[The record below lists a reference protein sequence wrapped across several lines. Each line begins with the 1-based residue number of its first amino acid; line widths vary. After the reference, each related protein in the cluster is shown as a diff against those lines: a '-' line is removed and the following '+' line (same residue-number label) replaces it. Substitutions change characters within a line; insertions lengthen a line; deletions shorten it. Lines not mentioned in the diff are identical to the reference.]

1 MATLA
6 ERTSRKSEILAAA
19 EELMGSRGVE
29 SVSMEE
35 IAHKV
40 GISKGAVYLHFTNRA
55 DLVVTLSER
64 YGAMLNSRFVKVF
77 SQPLDGLGILKKFG
91 EIFIQFAHRHPLY
104 FPTLQQFQK
113 SSRDPSSQ
121 TLDSVTRCQQQVE
134 EAISYVTRAAQIGMQ
149 DGSITTRLDP
159 RTLGLLIYS
168 AARGVIEV
176 SGRLAS
182 SGSAGFMGFS
192 ENTPRSHADAQ
203 MNGAA
208 GPVTGELMKSFM
220 DLLEHGLT
228 PG

>member
-1 MATLA
+1 MATIA
-6 ERTSRKSEILAAA
+6 ERSSRKSEILAAA
-19 EELMGSRGVE
+19 EELMRSRGVE

-55 DLVVTLSER
+55 DLVVTLSEQ
-64 YGAMLNSRFVKVF
+64 YGAVLNTRFVKVF

-91 EIFIQFAHRHPLY
+91 EIFIQFAHRNPLY

-113 SSRDPSSQ
+113 ASRDPSSQ

-182 SGSAGFMGFS
+182 TGKGGVVGFS
-192 ENTPRSHADAQ
+192 ENTPHPHADAH

-208 GPVTGELMKSFM
+208 GPFTGELMKSFM

-228 PG
+228 PR

>member
-6 ERTSRKSEILAAA
+6 ERSSRKSEILAAA

-35 IAHKV
+35 IAQKV

-104 FPTLQQFQK
+104 FPTLQQFQT

-121 TLDSVTRCQQQVE
+121 ILDSVTRCQQQVE
-134 EAISYVTRAAQIGMQ
+134 EAISYVTRAAQIGLQ
-149 DGSITTRLDP
+149 DGSITTHMDP

-182 SGSAGFMGFS
+182 SGAAGYMGFA
-192 ENTPRSHADAQ
+192 ENTPPSHADAQ

-228 PG
+228 SE